1 MEQFILIFLEISAFI
16 LLVLVFFWN
25 ECCNKKP
32 ERKLKGVKKIFGIT

>member
-32 ERKLKGVKKIFGIT
+32 ERKFEDAKRNSA